1 MQIDYTSRD
10 FAALKAD
17 LINLIK
23 TRTETNW
30 DPTDY
35 SDLGNV
41 LVETFAYMGDIM
53 SHYLDRVANETAIDT
68 AIKTDTLLAFARLYD
83 YKPSGPTPASLYVNF
98 INTSDSPIDIPI
110 GTQVMA
116 ALSYGPFTQVYF
128 ETTQSVTALASNAS
142 ISILCKEGKTV
153 NTDRADLIDATYNKA
168 LPANLGTSN
177 GSADQ
182 RFTITDVGVI
192 DNSITLYVGQ
202 GAAFA
207 PWFYVESLLEYG
219 PNESVFTTERN
230 SDGTVTV
237 IFGDGTNGSVPSA
250 GQLISSVYRSSV
262 GVIGNINASQIS
274 EITFIPGNIDPE
286 ALSYFEVGNSLPAYG
301 GADAD
306 KTDQLRSKIKAAI
319 KSRSRAVTLQDYAN
333 LASLVSQVGKTSA
346 AADVYSSVVVY
357 LQTQNDNSAAPGYP
371 SKQVFGATGSGSAI
385 TYTTAEEHGFSSGT
399 RVNISG
405 VLPTT
410 LNVSDAVIA
419 SVPTTT
425 TFTVTSTVSATSTAP
440 GTAINLVPTA
450 TWNAVAADVSKYLS
464 DKTPVGTTLSVL
476 PPTYVPIYL
485 TVALSALPQYKNSD
499 VKLAIYKKL
508 LGSDGLFNYTKNIF
522 GAVFPLSSVI
532 AELQGIPGVVST
544 DITMFNTTGA
554 SSAAS
559 ITLSN
564 NQIPFLTAT
573 NLIITVTGG
582 I

>member
-17 LINLIK
+17 LVNLIK

-98 INTSDSPIDIPI
+98 TNTSDASIDIPV

-128 ETTQSVTALASNAS
+128 ETTQNVTALAPNVP

-192 DNSITLYVGQ
+192 DNSITVYVGQ
-202 GAAFA
+202 AAAFA

-230 SDGTVTV
+230 SDGTVVV

-250 GQLISSVYRSSV
+250 GQLISSVYKSSV

-286 ALSYFEVGNSLPAYG
+286 ALSYFEVGNSLPASG

-306 KTDQLRSKIKAAI
+306 KTDQLRSKIKSAI
-319 KSRSRAVTLQDYAN
+319 KSRSRAVTLKDYAD
-333 LASLVSQVGKTSA
+333 LAALVPQVGKTNA

-357 LQTQNDNSAAPGYP
+357 LQTQNDNSASPGYP
-371 SKQVFGATGSGSAI
+371 SKQVFGATGNGSAI

-399 RVNISG
+399 RVSISG
-405 VLPTT
+405 VLPIT

-450 TWNAVAADVSKYLS
+450 IWNAVAADVSKYLS

-485 TVALSALPQYKNSD
+485 TVALSALPQYKNTD
-499 VKLAIYKKL
+499 VKLAVYKKV
-508 LGSDGLFNYTKNIF
+508 LGLDGLFNYTKNIF
-522 GAVFPLSSVI
+522 GAVIPLSSVI
-532 AELQGIPGVVST
+532 AELQGIPGVIST

>member
-10 FAALKAD
+10 FVALKAD
-17 LINLIK
+17 LLNLIR
-23 TRTETNW
+23 TRTNTAW

-35 SDLGNV
+35 SDLGHV

-53 SHYLDRVANETAIDT
+53 SHYLDRIANETSIDT
-68 AIKTDTLLAFARLYD
+68 AIKTDTLLAFAKLYD

-98 INTSDSPIDIPI
+98 ENVSSSPVDIPI

-128 ETTQSVTALASNAS
+128 ETTQSATALAAGAS
-142 ISILCKEGKTV
+142 ISLLCKEGKTV

-192 DNSITLYVGQ
+192 DNSIVVYVGQ
-202 GAAFA
+202 AAAFA
-207 PWFYVESLLEYG
+207 PWFYVESLLQSG
-219 PNESVFTTERN
+219 PNDNVFTTERN
-230 SDGTVTV
+230 SDGTVTI
-237 IFGDGTNGSVPSA
+237 IFGDNTNGSIPVS
-250 GQLISSVYRSSV
+250 GQLISSVYKSSV
-262 GVIGNINASQIS
+262 GVIGNISAQQIS
-274 EITFIPGNIDPE
+274 EITFIPGNINPE
-286 ALSYFEVGNSLPAYG
+286 ALSYFEVGNSLPASG

-306 KTDQLRSKIKAAI
+306 KTDQLRTKIKAAI
-319 KSRSRAVTLQDYAN
+319 KTRTRAVSLQDYAD
-333 LASLVSQVGKTSA
+333 LSLLVSQVGKTSA

-371 SKQVFGATGSGSAI
+371 SKQVFGAVGNGSAI
-385 TYTTAEEHGFSSGT
+385 TYTTADAHGFSAGT
-399 RVNISG
+399 LVSISG

-410 LNVSDAVIA
+410 LNLSNVTIA

-440 GTAINLVPTA
+440 GTAINLVPTS

-464 DKTPVGTTLSVL
+464 DKKPVGTSVTVL

-485 TVALSALPQYKNSD
+485 TVAVTALPQYKNSD
-499 VKLAIYKKL
+499 VKLSVYKKL
-508 LGSDGLFNYTKNIF
+508 LGADGLFNYTRNIF
-522 GAVFPLSSVI
+522 GASIPLSSVI
-532 AELQGIPGVVST
+532 AELQGISGVVST
-544 DITMFNTTGA
+544 NITIFNTTGA
-554 SSAAS
+554 ASAAS
-559 ITLSN
+559 IALNTN
-564 NQIPFLTAT
+564 EIPFLTAT
-573 NLIITVTGG
+573 NLIITSTGG

>member
-23 TRTETNW
+23 TRTNTVW

-35 SDLGNV
+35 SDLGHV

-68 AIKTDTLLAFARLYD
+68 AIKTDTLLAFAKLYD

-98 INTSDSPIDIPI
+98 KNINDTAIDIPI

-128 ETTQSVTALASNAS
+128 ETTQGATSLAPQAS
-142 ISILCKEGKTV
+142 ISLLCKEGKTV

-168 LPANLGTSN
+168 LPANLGTSA
-177 GSADQ
+177 GTADQ

-192 DNSITLYVGQ
+192 DDSITVYVGQ
-202 GAAFA
+202 AAAFA

-219 PNESVFTTERN
+219 PNDSVFTTERN

-237 IFGDGTNGSVPSA
+237 VFGDGTNGSVPTS

-262 GVIGNINASQIS
+262 GVIGNIDVAQIS

-286 ALSYFEVGNSLPAYG
+286 ALSYFEVGNSLPASG

-319 KSRSRAVTLQDYAN
+319 KTRSRAVTLKDYAD
-333 LASLVSQVGKTSA
+333 LASLVSQVGKTSS

-371 SKQVFGATGSGSAI
+371 SKQVVGASGSGSAI

-399 RVNISG
+399 LVNISG

-410 LNVSDAVIA
+410 LNVSNATIA
-419 SVPTTT
+419 STPTTT
-425 TFTVTSTVSATSTAP
+425 TFTVASAVSGTSTAP

-450 TWNAVAADVSKYLS
+450 TWNAVATDVVAYLS
-464 DKTPVGTTLSVL
+464 DKKPVGTSVTVL

-485 TVALSALPQYKNSD
+485 TVALTALPQYKNSD
-499 VKLAIYKKL
+499 VKLAVYKKL
-508 LGSDGLFNYTKNIF
+508 LGSDGLFNYTRNVF
-522 GAVFPLSSVI
+522 GASITLSSVI
-532 AELQGIPGVVST
+532 AELQGVSGVVST
-544 DITMFNTTGA
+544 NITVLNTTGA
-554 SSAAS
+554 ASAAS
-559 ITLSN
+559 ITLSAN
-564 NQIPFLTAT
+564 EIPFLTAT

>member
-10 FAALKAD
+10 FTALKAD

-23 TRTETNW
+23 TRTNTKW

-98 INTSDSPIDIPI
+98 TNTSDAPIDIPI

-128 ETTQSVTALASNAS
+128 ETTQSVTALASDEL

-168 LPANLGTSN
+168 LPANLGSSD

-192 DNSITLYVGQ
+192 DNSITVYVGQ
-202 GAAFA
+202 AAAFA
-207 PWFYVESLLEYG
+207 PWFYVESLLESG
-219 PNESVFTTERN
+219 PNDSVFTTERN
-230 SDGTVTV
+230 SDGTVAIV
-237 IFGDGTNGSVPSA
+237 FGDGTNGAIPSS
-250 GQLISSVYRSSV
+250 GQLISSVYKSSV
-262 GVIGNINASQIS
+262 GIIGNIGASQIS
-274 EITFIPGNIDPE
+274 EITFVPGNIDPE
-286 ALSYFEVGNSLPAYG
+286 VLSYFEVGNSLPAYG

-306 KTDQLRSKIKAAI
+306 KTDQLRSKIKSAI

-333 LASLVSQVGKTSA
+333 LASLVSQVGKTNA

-371 SKQVFGATGSGSAI
+371 SKQVFGATGNGSAI

-399 RVNISG
+399 LVSISG

-410 LNVSDAVIA
+410 LNVASATIA

-425 TFTVTSTVSATSTAP
+425 TFTVASTVSATSTAP

-464 DKTPVGTTLSVL
+464 DKKPVGATVTVL

-485 TVALSALPQYKNSD
+485 TVALSALPQYKNTD
-499 VKLAIYKKL
+499 VKLSVYKKL
-508 LGSDGLFNYTKNIF
+508 LGSDGLFNYTKNVF
-522 GAVFPLSSVI
+522 GAAIPLSSVI
-532 AELQGIPGVVST
+532 AELQNVPGVVST
-544 DITMFNTTGA
+544 NITVFNTTGA
-554 SSAAS
+554 SSAGS

-564 NQIPFLTAT
+564 NEIPFLTAT

>member
-98 INTSDSPIDIPI
+98 TNTSDSPIDIPI

-192 DNSITLYVGQ
+192 DNSITVYVGQ

-250 GQLISSVYRSSV
+250 GQLISSVYKSSV
-262 GVIGNINASQIS
+262 GVIGNISASQIS
-274 EITFIPGNIDPE
+274 EITFVPGNIDPE
-286 ALSYFEVGNSLPAYG
+286 VLSYFEVGNSLPASG

-306 KTDQLRSKIKAAI
+306 KTDQLRSKIKSAI
-319 KSRSRAVTLQDYAN
+319 KSRSRAVTLKDYAD
-333 LASLVSQVGKTSA
+333 LAALVPQVGKTNA

-357 LQTQNDNSAAPGYP
+357 LQTQNDNSASPGYP
-371 SKQVFGATGSGSAI
+371 SKQVFGATGNGSAI

-399 RVNISG
+399 RVSISG
-405 VLPTT
+405 VLPIT

-425 TFTVTSTVSATSTAP
+425 TFTVASTVSATSTAP

-485 TVALSALPQYKNSD
+485 TVALSALPQYKNTD
-499 VKLAIYKKL
+499 VKLAVYKKL